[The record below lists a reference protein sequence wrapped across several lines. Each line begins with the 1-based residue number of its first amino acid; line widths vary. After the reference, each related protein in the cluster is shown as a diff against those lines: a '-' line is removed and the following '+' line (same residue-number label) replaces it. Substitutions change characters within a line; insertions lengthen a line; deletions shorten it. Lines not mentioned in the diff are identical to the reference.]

1 MELFTTGEVAKI
13 LNLPGSRIRSFVRAG
28 FLKPARGKKK
38 SLQFTFQDVL
48 FLKTA
53 KGLLDS
59 RVPPKNITRMLLSLK
74 RQLPGDQHLST
85 LNIYADGR
93 RVIAWDGKA
102 RWQPDSGQFLF
113 NFDARA
119 VVQKITPAI
128 TPTKPKLTAL
138 HWFNLAVE
146 LEESSVKEAQRAY
159 HLALEQDS
167 KMADAHL
174 NLGKLYHDLGEF
186 KKAEAHYRAA
196 SESAPMDPA
205 PRFNLGVLLEDAR
218 RAEAA
223 CRSYEEA
230 VELDPSFADAHYNLA
245 LLCDSLGRKTEA
257 LAHFRTARKLYL
269 NR

>member
-1 MELFTTGEVAKI
+1 
-13 LNLPGSRIRSFVRAG
+13 
-28 FLKPARGKKK
+28 
-38 SLQFTFQDVL
+38 
-48 FLKTA
+48 
-53 KGLLDS
+53 
-59 RVPPKNITRMLLSLK
+59 
-74 RQLPGDQHLST
+74 
-85 LNIYADGR
+85 
-93 RVIAWDGKA
+93 
-102 RWQPDSGQFLF
+102 
-113 NFDARA
+113 
-119 VVQKITPAI
+119 VQKITPPI
-128 TPTKPKLTAL
+128 SLGKPKANQLTAL

-146 LEESSVKEAQRAY
+146 LEETSIKEAQRAY

-196 SESAPMDPA
+196 AESAPMDPA

-230 VELDPSFADAHYNLA
+230 VEIDPSFADAHYNLA